1 MIFKIPLKIMK
12 KDEKAVRVW
21 LINSGRYRF
30 VNLSNG
36 SKKVV
41 YFNGKKFELHLDE
54 NGVVF
59 IKEKGIRPGT
69 YSMWKKERNDII
81 RKIKSNLV
89 EATFLGESLRKHEI
103 SRYLNLEDED
113 LPEWYRLARM
123 IHFKNI
129 KELRSK
135 LQFLNAK
142 KPAMVSLRV
151 RIPTNRTKIEAHGM
165 LISAFVL

>member
-1 MIFKIPLKIMK
+1 MK
-12 KDEKAVRVW
+12 KDEKAVRVL
-21 LINSGRYRF
+21 LINSGQYLF
-30 VNLSNG
+30 LDLENG

-41 YFNGKKFELHLDE
+41 YFNGKKFELHFHP

-69 YSMWKKERNDII
+69 SYSMWKKERNDII
-81 RKIKSNLV
+81 RKIQSNLV

-113 LPEWYRLARM
+113 RTEWYRLARLL
-123 IHFKNI
+123 HFENV

-135 LQFLNAK
+135 LQLSNAK
-142 KPAMVSLRV
+142 KSAMVPLRV
-151 RIPTNRTKIEAHGM
+151 RIPTNRSKIEAFGM
-165 LISAFVL
+165 LISAFIR